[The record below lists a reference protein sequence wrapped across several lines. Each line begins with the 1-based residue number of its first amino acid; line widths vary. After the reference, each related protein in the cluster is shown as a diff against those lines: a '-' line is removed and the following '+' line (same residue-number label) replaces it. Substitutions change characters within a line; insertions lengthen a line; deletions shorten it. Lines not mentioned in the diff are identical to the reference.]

1 MANKLVDVIYIILF
15 ISIIVFLDFTY
26 LRNEFFLRLI
36 VNILIILG
44 AVVFYILY
52 LNKL

>member
-1 MANKLVDVIYIILF
+1 MANKLVDIVYIILF

-26 LRNEFFLRLI
+26 LRYDFFLRLI
-36 VNILIILG
+36 VNILIVLA